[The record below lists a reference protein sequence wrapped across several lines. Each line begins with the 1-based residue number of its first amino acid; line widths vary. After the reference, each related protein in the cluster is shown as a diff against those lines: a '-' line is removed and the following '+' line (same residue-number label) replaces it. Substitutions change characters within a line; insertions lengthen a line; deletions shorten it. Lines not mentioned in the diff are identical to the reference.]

1 MFIEPASTCDFQAK
15 RLPEYVYRKKIV
27 ILLLYILRIFNI
39 ETCDL
44 QYTMTKAEK
53 LLLKTLFIIFTDNG
67 PTTLNNYYKNT
78 NPL

>member
-15 RLPEYVYRKKIV
+15 RLPECVYRKKIV

-53 LLLKTLFIIFTDNG
+53 LFKTLFIIFTDNF

-78 NPL
+78 NPP